1 MSPKIVD
8 KKEKKDQ
15 IVLSAINVFVEKG
28 FEKTT
33 INDIAQAVGI
43 GKGTIYEYF
52 KSKEE
57 IIGYSFKYFIN
68 TMDIDFERILLSKVK
83 ADQKLIQILHSMTG
97 FVNPDSEPLIKLMM
111 NFWGEAMRSQDA
123 KNIIFNDMR
132 KFYHSYRSIFSDIV
146 LEGIEDGSFRKDIDP
161 KHFASLIVGMID
173 GILVQWILDKNRV
186 KIKTFFSTITRV
198 LLKGILNE

>member
-15 IVLSAINVFVEKG
+15 IILSAIKVFVEKG

-33 INDIAQAVGI
+33 VNDIAQAVGI

-57 IIGYSFKYFIN
+57 IIDYSFQYFIN
-68 TMDIDFERILLSKVK
+68 AMDINFERILLSKTK
-83 ADQKLIQILHSMTG
+83 AKEKLVQIFRSIIG

-123 KNIIFNDMR
+123 KNIIFNDM
-132 KFYHSYRSIFSDIV
+132 KKYYHSYRSIFSDIV
-146 LEGIEDGSFRKDIDP
+146 VEGMEDGSFKKNIDP
-161 KHFASLIVGMID
+161 NHFASIIVGMLD
-173 GILVQWILDKNRV
+173 GIFVQWILDKNEV
-186 KIKTFFSTITRV
+186 KINALFSTINSV
-198 LLKGILNE
+198 LLNGISNE